1 MGAWEL
7 RHQASLSEWKERV
20 AQCRSSGQT
29 VTRWCQEHGIAK
41 KTYYRWEREVVGRAV
56 QQAGEAQSRFAELP
70 APRRKLEGSLVAAIQ
85 IGETH
90 LEVYDGASP
99 EVVAALCKV
108 LNHAS

>member
-7 RHQASLSEWKERV
+7 RHQASLSEWKQRV

-29 VTRWCQEHGIAK
+29 VTRWCQEHGIVK
-41 KTYYRWEREVVGRAV
+41 KTYYRWEREVVGLAV
-56 QQAGEAQSRFAELP
+56 QQAGEAQPRFAELP
-70 APRRKLEGSLVAAIQ
+70 APKREPEGSLVAAIQ

-99 EVVAALCKV
+99 EVVAALCQV
-108 LNHAS
+108 LSHAP

>member
-99 EVVAALCKV
+99 EVVAALCQV
-108 LNHAS
+108 LSHAP

>member
-7 RHQASLSEWKERV
+7 RHQASLSEWKQRV

-99 EVVAALCKV
+99 EVVAALCQV
-108 LNHAS
+108 LSHAP

>member
-7 RHQASLSEWKERV
+7 RHQASLSEWKQRV

-41 KTYYRWEREVVGRAV
+41 KTYYRWEREIVGLAIE
-56 QQAGEAQSRFAELP
+56 QEGEAQPRFAELP
-70 APRRKLEGSLVAAIQ
+70 APKREPEGSLVAAIQ

-99 EVVAALCKV
+99 EVVAALCQV
-108 LNHAS
+108 LSHAP

>member
-20 AQCRSSGQT
+20 AQCRGSGQT

-41 KTYYRWEREVVGRAV
+41 KTYYRWEREVVGLAV
-56 QQAGEAQSRFAELP
+56 QQAGKAQPRFAELP
-70 APRRKLEGSLVAAIQ
+70 APKQEPEGSLVAAIQ

-90 LEVYDGASP
+90 LEIYDGASP